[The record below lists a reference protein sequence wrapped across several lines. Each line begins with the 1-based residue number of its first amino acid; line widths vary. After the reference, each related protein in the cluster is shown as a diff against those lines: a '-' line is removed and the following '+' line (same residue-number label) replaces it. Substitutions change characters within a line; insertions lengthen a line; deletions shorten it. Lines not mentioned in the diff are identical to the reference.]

1 LSTIAPPALFA
12 VVSLHKERNMTFRQE
27 NSRRTILRWSA
38 GAAGILLCGSM
49 LPNFGISPALAA
61 DLGEG
66 DVAILNYA
74 YALEQLEAAFY
85 TKVTDYPFKG
95 ATQQETETFTEI
107 RDHERAHV
115 DFFRKA
121 LGDHAIPAIEVDF
134 SKIDFDHRSSVLG
147 AADAFENLG
156 VAAFNGA
163 GPLLVNADYLA
174 AAGTIVSVEAR
185 HAAMISA
192 LLHGPSSASAGKGHV
207 SSKGLDSTM
216 PPSKVLVQAKSF
228 IRTPLTAASLK

>member
-1 LSTIAPPALFA
+1 
-12 VVSLHKERNMTFRQE
+12 MTSRQE
-27 NSRRTILRWSA
+27 HSRRTILRWSA
-38 GAAGILLCGSM
+38 GAAGILVCGSM
-49 LPNFGISPALAA
+49 LPNFGISSALAA

-85 TKVTDYPFKG
+85 TKVTDHPFKG
-95 ATQQETETFTEI
+95 ATQQEIETFAEI

-115 DFFRKA
+115 DFFKKA
-121 LGDHAIPAIEVDF
+121 LGDHAIPVIEVDF
-134 SKIDFDHRSSVLG
+134 DRRSSVLG

-216 PPSKVLVQAKSF
+216 PPSKVLVQAKPF
-228 IRTPLTAASLK
+228 IRTPLTAASLN

>member
-1 LSTIAPPALFA
+1 
-12 VVSLHKERNMTFRQE
+12 MTFKQYP
-27 NSRRTILRWSA
+27 RRTILRWSV
-38 GAAGILLCGSM
+38 GGVGILVCGSM
-49 LPNFGISPALAA
+49 LPNFGIGSALAA
-61 DLGEG
+61 DLGDG
-66 DVAILNYA
+66 DVGILNYA

-85 TKVTDYPFKG
+85 TKVIDHPFKG
-95 ATQQETETFTEI
+95 ITQQETETFMEI

-115 DFFRKA
+115 DFFKKA
-121 LGDHAIPAIEVDF
+121 LGDHAIPVIEVDF
-134 SKIDFDHRSSVLG
+134 SNVDFDRRSSVLDS
-147 AADAFENLG
+147 ADAFENLG

-216 PPSKVLVQAKSF
+216 PPRKVLARAEPF
-228 IRTPLTAASLK
+228 IKTPLTAASLK

>member
-1 LSTIAPPALFA
+1 
-12 VVSLHKERNMTFRQE
+12 MTSRQE
-27 NSRRTILRWSA
+27 HSRRPILRWSA
-38 GAAGILLCGSM
+38 GAAVILVCGSM

-85 TKVTDYPFKG
+85 TKVTDHPFKG
-95 ATQQETETFTEI
+95 ATKHETETFTEI

-115 DFFRKA
+115 DFFKRA
-121 LGDHAIPAIEVDF
+121 LGEHAIPAIEVDF
-134 SKIDFDHRSSVLG
+134 PKVDFDRRASVLG
-147 AADAFENLG
+147 
-156 VAAFNGA
+156 
-163 GPLLVNADYLA
+163 

-192 LLHGPSSASAGKGHV
+192 LLHGPSSASAGEGHV
-207 SSKGLDSTM
+207 SSKGLDATM
-216 PPSKVLVQAKSF
+216 PPGKVLAQAKSF
-228 IRTPLTAASLK
+228 LKTPLSAASFK

>member
-1 LSTIAPPALFA
+1 
-12 VVSLHKERNMTFRQE
+12 MTFE
-27 NSRRTILRWSA
+27 TEHSRRSILKWGA
-38 GAAGILLCGSM
+38 GAGGIVVCGSM
-49 LPNFGISPALAA
+49 LPNFGIDASLAS
-61 DLGEG
+61 DLGDG
-66 DVAILNYA
+66 DVGILNYA

-85 TKVTDYPFKG
+85 TKVTDHPFKG
-95 ATQQETETFTEI
+95 ITQQETQTFTEI

-115 DFFRKA
+115 EFFKKA
-121 LGDHAIPAIEVDF
+121 LGDRAVPAIDVDF
-134 SKIDFDHRSSVLG
+134 SKVDFDRRSSVLD

-185 HAAMISA
+185 HAAMIAA

-207 SSKGLDSTM
+207 NSKGLDSTM
-216 PPSKVLVQAKSF
+216 PPSKVLAQAKSF
-228 IRTPLTAASLK
+228 IKSPLTAASLK